1 MSDLVELFKLLVDS
15 GKIIN
20 ATSMPNIPFPT
31 FGGPIW
37 WNELAEYKG
46 WRLQQ
51 NMITHHCRILDPH
64 NIRRAWGGKDAMK
77 ELFEELN
84 KS

>member
-1 MSDLVELFKLLVDS
+1 MNELVELFKLVIDS
-15 GKIIN
+15 GKILN

-31 FGGPIW
+31 INRKWF

-46 WRLQQ
+46 WSLQQ
-51 NMITHHCRILDPH
+51 NMITHHCRILDPN

-84 KS
+84 K